1 MLVAWSRARPPHPSL
16 PAMCLGRGCLM
27 AAGGRVPLLPD
38 RAIYLINLVIKV
50 ATQVT
55 WSLSHRLLQPRSPGF
70 EGGGWPPPSCSL
82 CSPWRWLWVPRG
94 QGATMKQYKLVMRET
109 HVHIPV
115 LAVSGLALLA
125 SL

>member
-16 PAMCLGRGCLM
+16 PATCLGRGCLM

-55 WSLSHRLLQPRSPGF
+55 WSLSHRLLRPCSPGF
-70 EGGGWPPPSCSL
+70 EGGGWPP
-82 CSPWRWLWVPRG
+82 
-94 QGATMKQYKLVMRET
+94 
-109 HVHIPV
+109 
-115 LAVSGLALLA
+115 LLA
-125 SL
+125 PCALPGVGCGCPGVGEP